1 MTDGRM
7 MDDMAPDPARWH
19 GLYPALVEDL
29 VDAAGLGR
37 IKVRFP
43 GFGGDAA
50 GVATWATLLTPYADA
65 DQGLEILPEV
75 GSQVVVGF
83 EAGKTARPYILGAC
97 WNGRAALP
105 EAAVRAN
112 NLRTLKT
119 RSGSLLQFDDTAGAG
134 RVTLSMQSGHEVVL
148 DDAAQSV
155 TVQHGNGCSIVIN
168 AAGQVRV
175 TANSTVEV
183 TAAAVNVHAP
193 TVVCDGLLQCQT
205 LVASSVVS
213 ASYTPGA
220 GNIW

>member
-1 MTDGRM
+1 M
-7 MDDMAPDPARWH
+7 MDGMPPDRARWH

-29 VDAAGLGR
+29 VDPNALGR
-37 IKVRFP
+37 IRVHFP

-50 GVATWATLLTPYADA
+50 GVSAWATLLTPYADA

-83 EAGKTARPYILGAC
+83 EAGDPARPYILGAC

-105 EAAVRAN
+105 EAAARAN

-134 RVTLSMQSGHEVVL
+134 KVTLSMASGHAVLL

-155 TVQHGNGCSIVIN
+155 TVQHANGCSIVIN

-183 TAAAVNVHAP
+183 SAAAVNIHAP

-205 LVASSVVS
+205 LIATSVVS